1 MSNGNTAI
9 TRSVSEITA
18 SIRLRMVNVAVNVI
32 GIGRDLTELK
42 EQVSH
47 GEWLPKL
54 QELGI
59 SSSTAS
65 NYMRLAREIPE
76 GSAMEHLPYTKA
88 LALLAAPPEEREEI
102 AQGAD
107 DKSAAE
113 IRKLIEERNRAAEA
127 ANVETARADQA
138 EAEAKR
144 FYAENAELNTK
155 LQNVNHLAHCLREDL
170 QTTDDLLKMEKARA
184 QELEKQLGRNQAEL
198 EQLRGDLASEKAGKQ
213 TVEIEVEKRVEVAPA
228 DYEELKRNQEDL
240 ISAAEEAEERA
251 SALEKE
257 LAELKDMQNAQ
268 RPLDVQSNALFIRKQ
283 IDNFLIGMNVW
294 PENPRGMASEAW
306 LIRNEV
312 KRISR
317 WVDNMTAALD
327 EAETMAEP
335 IEAEGTVTAI

>member
-1 MSNGNTAI
+1 MSTGNTTAI
-9 TRSVSEITA
+9 TRSVGEITA
-18 SIRLRMVNVAVNVI
+18 SIKLRMVNVAVNVI
-32 GIGRDLTELK
+32 GIGRDLSELK

-155 LQNVNHLAHCLREDL
+155 LQNVNHLASCQQADL
-170 QTTDDLLKMEKARA
+170 HTMDNLLKKETARA
-184 QELEKQLGRNQAEL
+184 QDLEKQLKQAQAERD
-198 EQLRGDLASEKAGKQ
+198 EISNQLVNAENSR
-213 TVEIEVEKRVEVAPA
+213 IEVPVEKVVEVAPA
-228 DYEELKRNQEDL
+228 DYEDLKRNQEDL
-240 ISAAEEAEERA
+240 INAAEEAEERA
-251 SALEKE
+251 AKLEKE
-257 LAELKDMQNAQ
+257 LAELKDLQNEQ

-283 IDNFLIGMNVW
+283 IDNFMIGMNVW
-294 PENPRGMASEAW
+294 PANPRGMANEAW

-317 WVDNMTAALD
+317 WVDAMNAALD
-327 EAETMAEP
+327 EAETMEEP